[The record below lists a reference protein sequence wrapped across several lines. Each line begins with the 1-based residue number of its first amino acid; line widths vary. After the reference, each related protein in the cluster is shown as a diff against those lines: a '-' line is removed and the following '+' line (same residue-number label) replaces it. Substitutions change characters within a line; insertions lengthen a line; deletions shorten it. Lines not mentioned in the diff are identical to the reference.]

1 MICYSDQ
8 HHNVVIEMQSTS
20 DIIKIREAIN
30 LYNYYQDIDS
40 RKISNKIVE
49 ILEDNIQ
56 P

>member
-1 MICYSDQ
+1 MICYSDK
-8 HHNVVIEMQSTS
+8 HHNVIIEMQSTS
-20 DIIKIREAIN
+20 DIIKICEAIN